1 MTHAVDHLDIARAEA
16 IDEIVSDLT
25 NRLGVGLQRHG
36 LNDPQLRAI
45 GAVALAGVVRA
56 YCRATGE
63 IGMVESMCSLI
74 KARD

>member
-1 MTHAVDHLDIARAEA
+1 MAHAYDGLDIARAEA
-16 IDEIVSDLT
+16 IDEIVADLK

-45 GAVALAGVVRA
+45 GAVALAGVVRD
-56 YCRATGE
+56 YCRATGDA
-63 IGMVESMCSLI
+63 GMIESLCSLI